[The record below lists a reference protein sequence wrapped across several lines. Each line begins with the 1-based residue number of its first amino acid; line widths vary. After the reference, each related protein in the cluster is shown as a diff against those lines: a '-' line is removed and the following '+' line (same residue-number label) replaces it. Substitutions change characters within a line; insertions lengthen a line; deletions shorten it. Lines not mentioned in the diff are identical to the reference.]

1 MEKTLGSEC
10 SHHRFERERGNV
22 GATGDR
28 AAEPGFAGLLG
39 VGVNRIVGVVGGRVS
54 IRFGH
59 RCVIEVKALV
69 GIGERLV
76 RHMAQEPGR
85 QIGGNPLPRRIPGDR
100 RRHRTPATLPD
111 IETGRLADHR
121 PGIGHRERPMDREPL
136 THPDL
141 PRRPARLL
149 RTIGPRAAGLV
160 RDQGLCHTRD
170 QIRLHQAGIDERA
183 RGIAI
188 RPHPLSRA
196 FDLDG
201 QEAPLHRQHRPWIL
215 RQGPTVPCDATTNRF
230 DKCPFANHYLPV
242 TEFSLTP
249 ESVNRE
255 INRQWSATND
265 DLIEIGPTFAVARY
279 IIDQDNLRPGGFVP
293 GPTQFSIADVALWYL
308 SFAALNRVEAMALT
322 SELSIRFLRPA
333 QGREMWARAD
343 LDKAGR
349 SSIVGTVKIWMDDQP
364 DRLVSTAQ
372 GTYAV
377 PRPD

>member
-1 MEKTLGSEC
+1 M
-10 SHHRFERERGNV
+10 
-22 GATGDR
+22 
-28 AAEPGFAGLLG
+28 
-39 VGVNRIVGVVGGRVS
+39 
-54 IRFGH
+54 
-59 RCVIEVKALV
+59 
-69 GIGERLV
+69 
-76 RHMAQEPGR
+76 
-85 QIGGNPLPRRIPGDR
+85 
-100 RRHRTPATLPD
+100 
-111 IETGRLADHR
+111 
-121 PGIGHRERPMDREPL
+121 
-136 THPDL
+136 
-141 PRRPARLL
+141 
-149 RTIGPRAAGLV
+149 
-160 RDQGLCHTRD
+160 
-170 QIRLHQAGIDERA
+170 
-183 RGIAI
+183 
-188 RPHPLSRA
+188 
-196 FDLDG
+196 
-201 QEAPLHRQHRPWIL
+201 
-215 RQGPTVPCDATTNRF
+215 
-230 DKCPFANHYLPV
+230 